1 MIRKVGRS
9 EEISFDLRD
18 QVEVVV
24 TTEHPQNKINYLQKL
39 RNKKKKFEQQSKTE
53 ITTGK
58 PLVKEGAKFTRNTK
72 KTLHNE
78 EKEARKTF
86 QNYRKFKN
94 FAPKKIKN
102 PSKTKTKLFSNRE
115 LKEVPKLIED
125 FDDAEDYQKYD
136 FDIDQK
142 AVEAEEVL
150 VKVENTRTTP
160 SDVTY
165 KQMNFWR
172 NRFESERLRDFLSKE
187 RDVVVETTTRPLNKR
202 KKLFKG
208 LAKNI
213 LTGRWIADHYIH
225 IALDGIGHWPLCLLD
240 ATPEVPAARGSC

>member
-1 MIRKVGRS
+1 M
-9 EEISFDLRD
+9 
-18 QVEVVV
+18 
-24 TTEHPQNKINYLQKL
+24 TTEHPQSKMNYLQKL
-39 RNKKKKFEQQSKTE
+39 RNKKKMFEKESKTE
-53 ITTGK
+53 IITGK
-58 PLVKEGAKFTRNTK
+58 PLVKGAAKFTRNTK
-72 KTLHNE
+72 KSTHTE
-78 EKEARKTF
+78 AKEARKTL

-102 PSKTKTKLFSNRE
+102 SNTTKTELFSNRE
-115 LKEVPKLIED
+115 LKEVPKLVED
-125 FDDAEDYQKYD
+125 FDDTEDYQKYD

-142 AVEAEEVL
+142 AVETEEVL
-150 VKVENTRTTP
+150 DKVENTQTTP

-213 LTGRWIADHYIH
+213 LKGLFFCPVRWIADLTLQYCI
-225 IALDGIGHWPLCLLD
+225 
-240 ATPEVPAARGSC
+240 